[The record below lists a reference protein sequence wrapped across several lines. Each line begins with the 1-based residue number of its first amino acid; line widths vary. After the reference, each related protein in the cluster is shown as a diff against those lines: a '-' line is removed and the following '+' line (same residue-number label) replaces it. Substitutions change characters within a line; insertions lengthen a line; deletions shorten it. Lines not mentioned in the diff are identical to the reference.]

1 MFCDQDYIN
10 MEEGNY
16 NIKDFILDKME
27 NGFLFLYP
35 LGFFI

>member
-16 NIKDFILDKME
+16 NIKEFILDKME
-27 NGFLFLYP
+27 NGFLYP
-35 LGFFI
+35 FGIFYIT